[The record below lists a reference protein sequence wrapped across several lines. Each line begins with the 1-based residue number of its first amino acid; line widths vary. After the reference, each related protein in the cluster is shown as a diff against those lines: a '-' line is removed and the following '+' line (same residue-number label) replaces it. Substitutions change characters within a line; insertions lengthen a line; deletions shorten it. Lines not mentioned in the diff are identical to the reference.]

1 MRARIENSSFRRVII
16 IEKEKIEEI
25 TNPEIL
31 TNKTLRM
38 KLRNLVSISVRLDLQ
53 DSKMIG
59 KKKKIKRNQRSS

>member
-1 MRARIENSSFRRVII
+1 MKARIENSSFRRVII

-38 KLRNLVSISVRLDLQ
+38 KLRNLVSTSARLDLQ

>member
-1 MRARIENSSFRRVII
+1 MKARIENSSFRRVII

-31 TNKTLRM
+31 TNKTQRM
-38 KLRNLVSISVRLDLQ
+38 KLRNLVSTSARLDLQ